1 LSLIVIEGVYAVSV
15 NVTKA
20 NSIKLAQTDYPIH
33 DLLRQRWSPRA
44 FDSRPV
50 EAEKLRSVLE
60 AARWSASGGNLQPW
74 GFLVATQAEPENFN
88 QMVSCLSEGNVPWA
102 SQAPVL
108 MITVAQLN
116 RPSGHPNRTAFYD
129 VGLAVQNLV
138 VQATALGLYAHQMGG
153 FSPDK
158 AREFF
163 AIPAGYDAVT
173 MLALG
178 YQGDPASLGERN
190 REGEFAP
197 RTRRPLTEF
206 VFGAKWGEVAAV
218 LKDA

>member
-1 LSLIVIEGVYAVSV
+1 MSV
-15 NVTKA
+15 NVA
-20 NSIKLAQTDYPIH
+20 QVNAIKLAQTDYPIH

-44 FDSRPV
+44 FAARPV
-50 EAEKLRSVLE
+50 EDEKLRSVLE

-74 GFLVATQAEPENFN
+74 AFLVATQAEPENFH

-116 RPSGHPNRTAFYD
+116 RPNGQPNRTAFYD

-138 VQATALGLYAHQMGG
+138 IQATALGLYAHQMGG

-158 AREFF
+158 ARELF
-163 AIPAGYDAVT
+163 AIPTSHDAVT

-178 YQGDPASLGERN
+178 YQGDPANLGERN
-190 REGEFAP
+190 RESEFAP
-197 RTRRPLTEF
+197 RARRPLTEF
-206 VFGAKWGEVAAV
+206 VFGDKWGEVAPV
-218 LKDA
+218 LKNA